1 MLDFAPDTVGC
12 PGQSIKGLVLKPGGG
27 LSFRPAIGKE
37 KELSASWRE
46 GGVDLT
52 TEVHA
57 SAVHWLDPSG
67 VAKLVEPRD
76 VHCSVRLPK
85 KE

>member
-1 MLDFAPDTVGC
+1 M
-12 PGQSIKGLVLKPGGG
+12 
-27 LSFRPAIGKE
+27 SFRPAIGKE
-37 KELSASWRE
+37 KEPSASWRE

-67 VAKLVEPRD
+67 VTKLVEPRD
-76 VHCSVRLPK
+76 VHGSARLPK
-85 KE
+85 EE

>member
-1 MLDFAPDTVGC
+1 M
-12 PGQSIKGLVLKPGGG
+12 
-27 LSFRPAIGKE
+27 
-37 KELSASWRE
+37 
-46 GGVDLT
+46 DLT

-76 VHCSVRLPK
+76 VHSSARLPK
-85 KE
+85 EE

>member
-1 MLDFAPDTVGC
+1 M
-12 PGQSIKGLVLKPGGG
+12 
-27 LSFRPAIGKE
+27 
-37 KELSASWRE
+37 
-46 GGVDLT
+46 DLT

-67 VAKLVEPRD
+67 VAELVEPRV
-76 VHCSVRLPK
+76 VHCSARLPE